1 MDLVPASLQLLLTT
15 VFSGKDAEMKA
26 ALIGQVIMQAA
37 RLRILICPFQLGL
50 AVQMYYCFDS
60 KFLIDTLYS
69 LGFTFSLSYNEVLT
83 FEMSAAVSENRT
95 GCLSEG
101 HFTQYM
107 ADNMDHN
114 TATLD
119 GLKTFHGMGIIYAVT
134 LAVSSKLVVKRRT
147 DMKVEGITEK
157 AKIDIKYYRE
167 ECKGLLK
174 VKFEELKTTLI
185 HDLTLE
191 LHLLWQAC
199 WFLRPHRPS
208 WYGVMHMVHEGS
220 FPGQSSVLFMPM
232 IDMNPSDNTGI
243 YSTLHYICAEAKR
256 NKTTPV
262 LTFDQPLW
270 WKALSIISSE
280 TEFQIEEQFWISQ
293 RAQMVVDCRQDRN
306 TDFQKEN

>member
-1 MDLVPASLQLLLTT
+1 
-15 VFSGKDAEMKA
+15 
-26 ALIGQVIMQAA
+26 MQ
-37 RLRILICPFQLGL
+37 
-50 AVQMYYCFDS
+50 MHYCFDS

-69 LGFTFSLSYNEVLT
+69 LGFSLSYNEVLT
-83 FEMSAAVSENRT
+83 FEMSAAVSENST

-101 HFTQYM
+101 HFTQYR

-119 GLKTFHGMGIIYAVT
+119 GLKTFHGMGIICAVT
-134 LAVSSKLVVKRRT
+134 PAVSSKLVVKRRT
-147 DMKVEGITEK
+147 DIKVEEITEK

-191 LHLLWQAC
+191 LDLLWQAC
-199 WFLRPHRPS
+199 WLLRPHRPS
-208 WYGVMHMVHEGS
+208 WYGVMHMVHQGS
-220 FPGQSSVLFMPM
+220 FPGQSSILFMPM
-232 IDMNPSDNTGI
+232 IDMNPSDKTCI

-262 LTFDQPLW
+262 LTFDHPLW
-270 WKALSIISSE
+270 WKALSIISSVS
-280 TEFQIEEQFWISQ
+280 EFQIEEQFWISQ
-293 RAQMVVDCRQDRN
+293 RAQMVVDCRQDRK
-306 TDFQKEN
+306 TDFQKEI

>member
-1 MDLVPASLQLLLTT
+1 MH
-15 VFSGKDAEMKA
+15 
-26 ALIGQVIMQAA
+26 
-37 RLRILICPFQLGL
+37 
-50 AVQMYYCFDS
+50 YCFDS

-69 LGFTFSLSYNEVLT
+69 RGFSLSYNEVVLT
-83 FEMSAAVSENRT
+83 FEMSAAVSDNSS

-119 GLKTFHGMGIIYAVT
+119 GLKTFHGMGIICAVT
-134 LAVSSKLVVKRRT
+134 PAVSSKLVVKRRT
-147 DMKVEGITEK
+147 DIKVEEITEK

-191 LHLLWQAC
+191 LDLLWQAC
-199 WFLRPHRPS
+199 WLLRPHRPS
-208 WYGVMHMVHEGS
+208 WYGVMHMVHQGS
-220 FPGQSSVLFMPM
+220 FPGQSSILFMPM
-232 IDMNPSDNTGI
+232 IDMNPSDKTCI

-270 WKALSIISSE
+270 WKELNIISSE

-306 TDFQKEN
+306 TDFQKEI